1 MRVPN
6 RMRTSI
12 QEHTE
17 IVDAI
22 LAGDA
27 SVACE
32 LLPNHVAIQGD
43 RFNDLMSTT
52 VSAFS
57 RKE

>member
-1 MRVPN
+1 MRIHN

-17 IVDAI
+17 IVEAI

-27 SVACE
+27 SAACE
-32 LLPNHVAIQGD
+32 LLRNHVAIQGD
-43 RFNDLMSTT
+43 RFNDLMSTIA
-52 VSAFS
+52 SAFS

>member
-1 MRVPN
+1 MRVHN
-6 RMRTSI
+6 RMRISI
-12 QEHTE
+12 QEHTD

-27 SVACE
+27 SAARE
-32 LLPNHVAIQGD
+32 LLRTHVAIQGD
-43 RFNDLMSTT
+43 RFNDLISTIA
-52 VSAFS
+52 SAFS